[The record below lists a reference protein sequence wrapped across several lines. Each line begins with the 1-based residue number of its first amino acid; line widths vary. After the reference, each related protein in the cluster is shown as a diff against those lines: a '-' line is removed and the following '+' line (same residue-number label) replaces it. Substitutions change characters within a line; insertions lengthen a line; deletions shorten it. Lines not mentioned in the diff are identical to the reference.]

1 MIVDDRGGAGGA
13 IGSEFVARAAPDG
26 NTVLLASL
34 GSQVLSPILK
44 PPTAY
49 DPVKSFEPVM
59 LVGAVPSLLVVSQQ
73 LGVTSMKDLLAKAKQ
88 QKLTYGSAGPGTT
101 MNIAVEMLNA
111 AAGVKITHV
120 PYRGAAPALN
130 DLLGGHVDM
139 LNADLPVLLPLVKAG
154 SVKAVALFAAERS
167 PLLPDLPTTKELGLP
182 SVVMENWYGIFLPA
196 GTPPPVRDKLEKALF
211 AVIAMP
217 SVKQRFADNGMH
229 GTLGHAAFAARLS
242 QEFAD
247 VAADDQI
254 SSALP
259 GNSDA
264 RYRALPNSS
273 ATGAPEAILASRSFS
288 AAALRSALC
297 STSAARWRG
306 IKQTPVS
313 SASTTS
319 PGLTVTPQ
327 IDTGWLMA
335 TVLTRH
341 FPVIGLTLRDQIA

>member
-1 MIVDDRGGAGGA
+1 MRRFRGWAAGCCCAASLLLATPGLADTVKIVVPFAAGGPVDQLARILAAELGGQLGSDVIVDDRGGAGGA
-13 IGSEFVARAAPDG
+13 IGSELVARAAPDG
-26 NTVLLASL
+26 TTVLLASL

-73 LGVTSMKDLLAKAKQ
+73 LGVTTMKDLLAKAKA

-154 SVKAVALFAAERS
+154 SVKPVALFAAERS
-167 PLLPDLPTTKELGLP
+167 TLLPDLPTTKELGLP

-196 GTPPPVRDKLEKALF
+196 GTPAPVRDKLEKALF

-229 GTLGHAAFAARLS
+229 GTLGHDAFAARLT
-242 QEFAD
+242 QEFATWP
-247 VAADDQI
+247 QTI
-254 SSALP
+254 NQL
-259 GNSDA
+259 GI
-264 RYRALPNSS
+264 
-273 ATGAPEAILASRSFS
+273 TGE
-288 AAALRSALC
+288 
-297 STSAARWRG
+297 
-306 IKQTPVS
+306 
-313 SASTTS
+313 
-319 PGLTVTPQ
+319 
-327 IDTGWLMA
+327 
-335 TVLTRH
+335 
-341 FPVIGLTLRDQIA
+341 